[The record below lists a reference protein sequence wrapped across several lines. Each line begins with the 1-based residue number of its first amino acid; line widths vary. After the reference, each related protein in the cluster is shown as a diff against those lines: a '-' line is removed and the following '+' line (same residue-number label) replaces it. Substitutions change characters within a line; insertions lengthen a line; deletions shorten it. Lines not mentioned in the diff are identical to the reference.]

1 MKGGMTMLFL
11 EEFWNGNIAPGE
23 GRYHPKKEY
32 SKSIQTMERC
42 DDTLKAHLSA
52 EDYQIFREYAE
63 ASMAAG
69 CTESC
74 DNFIEGF
81 RMGAMMMMDV
91 LLHQGS

>member
-1 MKGGMTMLFL
+1 MLFL

-63 ASMAAG
+63 DSMAAG

>member
-1 MKGGMTMLFL
+1 MLFL

-32 SKSIQTMERC
+32 AKAMQTMERC

-63 ASMAAG
+63 ATIQAC

-81 RMGAMMMMDV
+81 RMGARMMIDV
-91 LLHQGS
+91 LEGSA